1 VRDFIAALPKTELHV
16 HLIGSASVDTVLGL
30 ARRHPGQGVPTE
42 LAELEAFYTFRDF
55 PHFVNVYLTVN
66 DLVTTGADVT
76 DLLVGLAADLA
87 RNNVRY
93 AEVTVTA
100 VSHLG
105 AGVAPDELAE
115 ALVNGRNRARA
126 EYNVELAWIFDIPGG
141 FEAPESLETV
151 TWLLKYRPE
160 GTVALGLAGLEVDTP
175 RSAFSKSF
183 DLARDAGLHVVSHA
197 GETTGP
203 ETIWSA
209 LRDLRAERIGHG
221 LSCVDDSS
229 LLTYLA
235 EHRVPVEVCPTSN
248 ICTRATPSLA
258 DHPLP
263 RMLAAG
269 IPVTLATDDPGMFHC
284 DLNGEY
290 LLCHERFGLDR
301 NDLAELARTG
311 VRASFCTDEL
321 RERLLAEIDA
331 MVL

>member
-1 VRDFIAALPKTELHV
+1 VHDFIAALPKTELHV

-42 LAELEAFYTFRDF
+42 LAELEEFYTFRDF
-55 PHFVNVYLTVN
+55 PHFIDVYLTVN
-66 DLVTTGADVT
+66 DLVTTGADIT

-100 VSHLG
+100 ISHLR

-115 ALVNGRNRARA
+115 ALVAGRNSARA
-126 EYNVELAWIFDIPGG
+126 EYGVELAWIFDIPGG
-141 FEAPESLETV
+141 FETPESLETV
-151 TWLLKYRPE
+151 NWTLKYRPE
-160 GTVALGLAGLEVDTP
+160 GTVALGLAGLEVGNP
-175 RSAFSKSF
+175 RSAFRTSF
-183 DLARDAGLHVVSHA
+183 DMAREAGLHVVSHA

-203 ETIWSA
+203 ETIWEA
-209 LRDLRAERIGHG
+209 LRDLKAERIGHG
-221 LSCVDDSS
+221 LSSVDDPE
-229 LLTYLA
+229 LLAYLN

-248 ICTRATPSLA
+248 ICTRATASLA
-258 DHPLP
+258 EHPLP

-269 IPVTLATDDPGMFHC
+269 VPVTLATDDPGMFHAS
-284 DLNGEY
+284 LNGEY
-290 LLCHERFGLDR
+290 QLCHDQFGLGR
-301 NDLAELARTG
+301 NELAELARTG
-311 VRASFCTDEL
+311 VRASFCDDDL